1 MTQITVNF
9 TDEEQALIAEKAKE
23 SGLSAEEL
31 IRLSVKSVVFSE
43 DEDDFEGIKT
53 YLLDNFG
60 DVYRKLA

>member
-9 TDEEQALIAEKAKE
+9 TDEEQFLIAEKAKE